1 MKSSKIDH
9 NSIWHMMKNTNTYAV
24 QGSEGTFCHQV
35 YV

>member
-9 NSIWHMMKNTNTYAV
+9 HSNWHMMNNINTYAV

-35 YV
+35 YI